1 MTQSEIRKLS
11 FELTLTDDEFGQLSA
26 AARKVDEAGTVDENA
41 TIAFLSAAARVS
53 AEMFFEEL
61 LGRADY
67 PTKVAAR
74 QTRLMK
80 LVQYGF
86 GNRMPSPKIVAALFH
101 LTPAAATTLLNATT
115 ARFAVTLHD
124 ARAEAVRVALQSQLR
139 VIEWGEEPD
148 TNRYDFACSDRA
160 VLATIREKLSEH
172 STLTPLK
179 KDPDA
184 TNVYE
189 INGESMA
196 ALVSEL
202 QLEMAK
208 VLIPAADTD
217 KDTDADPVAKFAKQM
232 EDYLDKQA
240 ADQAHSE
247 PASSSGKK
255 PRWRQRNP

>member
-1 MTQSEIRKLS
+1 MTKSDIRQVS
-11 FELTLTDDEFGQLSA
+11 FELKLTDDELIQLSA
-26 AARKVDEAGTVDENA
+26 AAGAVDETA
-41 TIAFLSAAARVS
+41 TSAFLSAAAKVS
-53 AEMFFEEL
+53 AEMFFAEL

-86 GNRMPSPKIVAALFH
+86 GNRMPSPKVVAALFH

-115 ARFAVTLHD
+115 ARFSVALHE
-124 ARAEAVRVALQSQLR
+124 ARAGAVRAALQGELR

-196 ALVSEL
+196 VLVNEL
-202 QLEMAK
+202 KFEMAEA
-208 VLIPAADTD
+208 LIPAADAD
-217 KDTDADPVAKFAKQM
+217 KNTDADPVAKFAKQM
-232 EDYLDKQA
+232 AAYLAKQA
-240 ADQAHSE
+240 AEEARSK
-247 PASSSGKK
+247 PTSSNDKK
-255 PRWRQRNP
+255 HRWRQKNP